1 MNVAALFG
9 ISILM
14 SFLSFGIIT
23 RLYTWPR
30 IRSMNPR
37 DAVVPPVVI
46 HTTRF
51 AGLSFLFPGVVSASL
66 PSGFAAPAAYGDLI
80 AAVLAMI
87 AVWALTARFPWALPF
102 VWIFN
107 VWGAADLLNAF
118 YQGEIHY
125 HIYACW
131 LGATFFIPTAIVPPL
146 LVTHGL
152 IFSLFLRA
160 RRSTNVPARELAHN
174 VA

>member
-23 RLYTWPR
+23 RLYIWPR

-37 DAVVPPVVI
+37 DAVVPLVVI

-51 AGLSFLFPGVVSASL
+51 AGLSFLVPGVVSASL
-66 PSGFAAPAAYGDLI
+66 PSGFAAPAACGDLI

-87 AVWALTARFPWALPF
+87 AVWALTARFPWACPSSGF
-102 VWIFN
+102 STSGAQPIF
-107 VWGAADLLNAF
+107 
-118 YQGEIHY
+118 
-125 HIYACW
+125 
-131 LGATFFIPTAIVPPL
+131 
-146 LVTHGL
+146 
-152 IFSLFLRA
+152 
-160 RRSTNVPARELAHN
+160 
-174 VA
+174 